1 MFRGHVSPPSIEA
14 VKTVTIKTIPH
25 NDQRYPTVGDWIWD
39 AETGDLQVRVSS
51 TEDWREAMAVGVH
64 EVVEAL
70 CCIQD
75 GVNPLRVDSFDI
87 DYEQHRKAG
96 DDSEPG
102 DDPIAPYY
110 SQHQTATNVE
120 HILSTALGLH
130 WDSYNEHLAE
140 LSDEEAQ
147 RGSESTASHS

>member
-1 MFRGHVSPPSIEA
+1 MFRGHITPPSLEA

-25 NDQRYPTVGDWIWD
+25 DKHRYPTVGDWLWNP
-39 AETGDLQVRVSS
+39 ETGELVVLVSK
-51 TEDWREAMAVGVH
+51 TDDWREAMAVGVH

-70 CCIQD
+70 CCVQD

-87 DYEQHRKAG
+87 DYEEHRKPG

-110 SQHQTATNVE
+110 SQHQTATNME
-120 HILSTALGLH
+120 HILATALGLH
-130 WDSYNEHLAE
+130 WDSYNENLGD
-140 LSDEEAQ
+140 LFDEEAE
-147 RGSESTASHS
+147 RGLESAPSHA

>member
-1 MFRGHVSPPSIEA
+1 MFRGHIRPAGIEE

-25 NDQRYPTVGDWIWD
+25 DQQRYPTVGDWIWNP
-39 AETGDLQVRVSS
+39 ETGDLKVLVSD
-51 TEDWREAMAVGVH
+51 TGDWREVMAVGVH

-70 CCIQD
+70 CCVQD

-87 DYEQHRKAG
+87 DYEAHRKEG

-110 SQHQTATNVE
+110 EQHQTATNIE
-120 HILSTALGLH
+120 RILTTALGLH
-130 WDSYNEHLAE
+130 WDSYNEHLGE
-140 LSDEEAQ
+140 LFDEETNRRPQ
-147 RGSESTASHS
+147 STH